1 VARPKKDGLEYFPLD
16 TKFDDEVLMIDAMF
30 GCEGTGILVKM
41 WQIIY
46 ANNYYINWGERE
58 VLVYKSRLN
67 ADINIINDVINE
79 CLKWGVFNENLYKKY
94 QILTS
99 GGIQKRFIEAT
110 QRRKE
115 IEFVKEYLL
124 LKDIKKMYP
133 RKNKKGELVVNVVI
147 NRINA
152 VNNRVNDVKSTQRE
166 IEIEREIEREIEI
179 ESNILSSE
187 TVKEIVDYLNA
198 KAKTKYRH
206 TSNAT
211 KELIRIRWSEGNSVD
226 DFKTVIDKK
235 CAEWIGTE
243 FEKFLRPSTLF
254 STKFE
259 GYLNQNIIKSK
270 SKSAKDN
277 FEQREYPD
285 EVLESLYFNS
295 DKEDDD
301 G

>member
-1 VARPKKDGLEYFPLD
+1 MARPKKDGLEYFPLD

-30 GCEGTGILVKM
+30 GCEGTGILIKM

-46 ANNYYINWGERE
+46 ANNYYIKWGERE

-79 CLKWGVFNENLYKKY
+79 CLKWGIFNEALYKKY

-99 GGIQKRFIEAT
+99 NGIQKRFVEAT

-147 NRINA
+147 NRVNADINQ
-152 VNNRVNDVKSTQRE
+152 VNDVKSTQ
-166 IEIEREIEREIEI
+166 IEREIEREI

-187 TVKEIVDYLNA
+187 TIKEIINYLNL
-198 KAKTKYRH
+198 KANTKYRY
-206 TSNAT
+206 TANTT
-211 KELIRIRWSEGNSVD
+211 KELIRLRWDEKNTLD

-259 GYLNQNIIKSK
+259 GYLNQNIIKPK
-270 SKSAKDN
+270 SKSIKDN
-277 FEQREYPD
+277 FEGRNYTQE
-285 EVLESLYFNS
+285 EL
-295 DKEDDD
+295 DDIERRAT
-301 G
+301 GN